1 MTQKYST
8 FILLVALIPSIAFSR
23 NLSGGISSLGE
34 ELRQIMAVLGPVMLI
49 IAGGMFWF
57 SKQAGLERF
66 ISTIIGIALF
76 GGASTIYSVVYRAF
90 N

>member
-1 MTQKYST
+1 MKKHST
-8 FILLVALIPSIAFSR
+8 VLLFIVLVPSIVFAR

-57 SKQAGLERF
+57 SKQAGLDRF

>member
-1 MTQKYST
+1 MKKFT
-8 FILLVALIPSIAFSR
+8 FILILLAIVPSIAFSR
-23 NLSGGISSLGE
+23 NLSGGISSLGD

>member
-1 MTQKYST
+1 MRKQN
-8 FILLVALIPSIAFSR
+8 LVLMLMIFVPSVVLAR

-57 SKQAGLERF
+57 SKQAGLDRF

-76 GGASTIYSVVYRAF
+76 GGASTIYSIVYRAF